1 LERREPS
8 LRLEQLEEINVSY
21 VNVLPSLQVESFDET
36 VDWYERLFARPPDR
50 RPMDGCV
57 EWQLASTGG
66 LQVFRNPDGAS
77 PATIIIGLD
86 DLAAEVEALGTRGI
100 DVEPYE
106 VPSGQFRLAQL
117 KDPAG
122 NAVILSQDLS

>member
-1 LERREPS
+1 MTWCAADCRYRWS
-8 LRLEQLEEINVSY
+8 N
-21 VNVLPSLQVESFDET
+21 
-36 VDWYERLFARPPDR
+36 
-50 RPMDGCV
+50 
-57 EWQLASTGG
+57 
-66 LQVFRNPDGAS
+66 
-77 PATIIIGLD
+77 

-100 DVEPYE
+100 DAEPYE